1 MSMQTKMRNV
11 AVAATGVER
20 DRVMRICMEIIATL
34 RRDLNMKLMST
45 QEKHTAEVKFAIAS
59 AVIAAVQ
66 IKVASGEDPDA
77 KEAIP
82 LHGQDTDALG
92 GPQGDPDGP
101 SAG

>member
-20 DRVMRICMEIIATL
+20 DRVLRVCLKIIENL
-34 RRDLNMKLMST
+34 RNDLNKKLMTT

-59 AVIAAVQ
+59 AVTGAIQ
-66 IKVASGEDPDA
+66 IKVMSGEDPDA